1 MSATL
6 LLLLLLLLL
15 AVVTLALA
23 LAAVVLPAVPSVER
37 YVVRDNNGEADI
49 REIMRESIFA
59 GLALDGS

>member
-1 MSATL
+1 MMVWSA
-6 LLLLLLLLL
+6 LLLL
-15 AVVTLALA
+15 AVVALA
-23 LAAVVLPAVPSVER
+23 LAVSVVALPAVLSLAR